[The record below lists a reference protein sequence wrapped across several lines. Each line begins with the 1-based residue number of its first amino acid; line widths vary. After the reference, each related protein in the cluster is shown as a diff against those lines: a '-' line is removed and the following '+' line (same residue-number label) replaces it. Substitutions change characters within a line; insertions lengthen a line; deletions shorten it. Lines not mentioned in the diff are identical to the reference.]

1 LCSIKITHFTC
12 WIDVRLNSLYED
24 YIVYQY
30 KDERREFHM
39 GYFNDDVAGLFANDD
54 KRRRDVAGASTDRRR
69 KRDNGD
75 VAGTTDR
82 RRKRDTG
89 DVAGT
94 SDRRRKRNNGNVAG
108 AQTGRH
114 RKRDTGDVA
123 GTFDRGHNRNDDAVL
138 GTFDNFR
145 IPVEAYVNSEDICR
159 AVRRCLIN
167 DLVAGIRD
175 ENDDDNRKKK
185 HRRRR

>member
-1 LCSIKITHFTC
+1 
-12 WIDVRLNSLYED
+12 
-24 YIVYQY
+24 
-30 KDERREFHM
+30 M
-39 GYFNDDVAGLFANDD
+39 GYYNDDVAGLFTSDD
-54 KRRRDVAGASTDRRR
+54 KRGRGNVAGAQT
-69 KRDNGD
+69 G
-75 VAGTTDR
+75 R

-89 DVAGT
+89 DVAG
-94 SDRRRKRNNGNVAG
+94 
-108 AQTGRH
+108 AQTGRR

-145 IPVEAYVNSEDICR
+145 VPVKAYVNSEDICR

-175 ENDDDNRKKK
+175 EDDDNRKKK

>member
-1 LCSIKITHFTC
+1 
-12 WIDVRLNSLYED
+12 
-24 YIVYQY
+24 
-30 KDERREFHM
+30 M
-39 GYFNDDVAGLFANDD
+39 GYFNDDVAGLFTSGD

-69 KRDNGD
+69 KRDTGD
-75 VAGTTDR
+75 VAGTFDRRRKRDTGDVAGTFDR

-94 SDRRRKRNNGNVAG
+94 SDRRR
-108 AQTGRH
+108 
-114 RKRDTGDVA
+114 D
-123 GTFDRGHNRNDDAVL
+123 RNDDAVL
-138 GTFDNFR
+138 GTFDNFK
-145 IPVEAYVNSEDICR
+145 IPVKAYVNSEDICR

-185 HRRRR
+185 HHRRR